1 MSIYLTHH
9 SLCLFLALLLSGLTE
24 KILAQQSQMQ
34 STKIYRY
41 HDANRIP
48 TYTDTKPSDNRSYVT
63 IKYDCYACRPL
74 NNANWQTVALNT
86 RAYRQEINKAAQ
98 QYQLDPALIRAVIH
112 AESNFNPNARSKKGA
127 QGLMQLM
134 PTTAKYLEVLS
145 PFDIEENILGGSRYL
160 SQLLQQFQGN
170 IELASAAY
178 NAGPTTVKRYQG
190 IPPYPETEVY
200 VSRVMTL
207 YRRYQQAL

>member
-1 MSIYLTHH
+1 MSIHLTHH
-9 SLCLFLALLLSGLTE
+9 SICLFLALLLSGLTE

-41 HDANRIP
+41 HDAHRIP
-48 TYTDTKPSDNRSYVT
+48 TYTDTKPSGNQSYIT

-74 NNANWQTVALNT
+74 NHADWQTVALNT

-98 QYQLDPALIRAVIH
+98 QYRLDPALIRAVIH

-134 PTTAKYLEVLS
+134 PTTAKSLEVLS